1 MVPAICS
8 SGADGGVFTFGQS
21 RFYGSLP
28 GIHKHVNDIMAI
40 LPSSTATGYVLV
52 GADGGA
58 FVFGSGVRFYGSLP
72 GQGVRVSDVVGI
84 ALTPD
89 DGGYFM
95 AGADG
100 NVYGFGNAHAGGT
113 PAGLSSNL
121 PVAAIAG
128 T

>member
-1 MVPAICS
+1 VS
-8 SGADGGVFTFGQS
+8 
-21 RFYGSLP
+21 
-28 GIHKHVNDIMAI
+28 DIMAI

-58 FVFGSGVRFYGSLP
+58 FVFGTGVRFYGSLP

-89 DGGYFM
+89 DDGYFM

-100 NVYGFGNAHAGGT
+100 NVYGFGNAHPGGT

-121 PVAAIAG
+121 PVAGIAG